1 MTKSRA
7 NPLLNIVLVIKRFQ
21 GGTMQKKSI
30 KEIQETYTKSIL
42 ELLDKLEKK
51 DSEITKLKA
60 KTEEIEFL
68 KDRVT
73 SLKNLNGSDFS
84 WVAIWEESQVY
95 GGAEEGGW
103 YFNHDSLTGLPF
115 QIPDD
120 LTTVVKKWFEK
131 VYGNSEMKDVVMS
144 DEAYQREIEMYGDL
158 LETLRGEVSASGK
171 FKLTFHKE
179 YPQEAPYPIYE

>member
-1 MTKSRA
+1 MKE
-7 NPLLNIVLVIKRFQ
+7 
-21 GGTMQKKSI
+21 KSI
-30 KEIQETYTKSIL
+30 KEIQLQYNQTVF
-42 ELLDKLEKK
+42 ELLEKLRKK

-103 YFNHDSLTGLPF
+103 YFNHDSLTRLPF